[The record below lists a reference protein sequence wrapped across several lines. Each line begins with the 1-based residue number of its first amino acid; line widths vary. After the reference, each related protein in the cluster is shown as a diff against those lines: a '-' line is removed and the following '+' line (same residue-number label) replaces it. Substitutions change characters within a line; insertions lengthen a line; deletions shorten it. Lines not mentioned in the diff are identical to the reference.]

1 MAETKKLN
9 VIKIPNES
17 TSDIAKAQN
26 FPRMPR
32 MYLELLENKE
42 KVKPQLLNKEYDPN
56 DAESVLS
63 FDNEEQDPFKS
74 NLDVVEEDD
83 EYNEEESQEEEEDDD
98 NSDKMSS
105 LSGSAVS
112 NDEDSLSKMNDEL
125 SSTKSSI
132 FEDNEKT
139 SDNSSIRSH
148 KSEAREKLKEI
159 LKDDDFVQNAP
170 KLSDLQYSQKK
181 NVPNIDQMAEA
192 FSPEEEEDLKR
203 ELLFKFELLKKS
215 YKIDIPEFSIHSS
228 LKKMNESYENLL
240 RHVSLDSS
248 VESYK
253 NILIGGFML
262 FEFILGQWMKF
273 DMSGF
278 TQQQILNMSQYE
290 RLLIELGEKSYVPEG
305 KQWPVEVRLLGM
317 IIMNAVIFIVSKMIM
332 KRTGSDLMGMMN
344 HFKPSVQ
351 QATNMSSE
359 PKKKMRGPSIDIEI

>member
-1 MAETKKLN
+1 MTDIKKVN
-9 VIKIPNES
+9 VIKIPN
-17 TSDIAKAQN
+17 SDQGEIPSKK

-32 MYLELLENKE
+32 MYLELLENKD
-42 KVKPQLLNKEYDPN
+42 KIKPQLLNKEYDPT
-56 DAESVLS
+56 DADTIAS
-63 FDNEEQDPFKS
+63 FDETDEPDPFKN
-74 NLDVVEEDD
+74 NLETVEED
-83 EYNEEESQEEEEDDD
+83 EEEVDESSKSD
-98 NSDKMSS
+98 NSDGSDNLSSISASDEEQTEKSNESGSVVDDDDDDDDVDVQSNISS
-105 LSGSAVS
+105 L
-112 NDEDSLSKMNDEL
+112 NSKKM
-125 SSTKSSI
+125 
-132 FEDNEKT
+132 
-139 SDNSSIRSH
+139 
-148 KSEAREKLKEI
+148 EARNKLKEI
-159 LKDDDFVQNAP
+159 LEDDDFGEAP
-170 KLSDLQYSQKK
+170 KLSDLPYQQKK
-181 NVPNIDQMAEA
+181 NVPNIDQMPDP

-215 YKIDIPEFSIHSS
+215 YKNIDIPEFSIHSP

-240 RHVSLDSS
+240 RHVSLDSN

-262 FEFILGQWMKF
+262 FEFILGHWLKF

-332 KRTGSDLMGMMN
+332 KQTGSDLMSMMN

-351 QATNMSSE
+351 ASINE
-359 PKKKMRGPSIDIEI
+359 PKKKMRGPTIDIDV

>member
-1 MAETKKLN
+1 MSDIKKVN
-9 VIKIPNES
+9 VIKIPN
-17 TSDIAKAQN
+17 SDQGEIPSKK

-32 MYLELLENKE
+32 MYLELLENKD
-42 KVKPQLLNKEYDPN
+42 KVKPQLLNKEYDPT
-56 DAESVLS
+56 DADTIAS
-63 FDNEEQDPFKS
+63 FDETDEPDPFKN
-74 NLDVVEEDD
+74 NLETV
-83 EYNEEESQEEEEDDD
+83 EEEEEELDDSSKTD
-98 NSDKMSS
+98 NSDGSEILSSISASDEEQTEKSNESGSVVDDDGDDVDVQSNISS
-105 LSGSAVS
+105 L
-112 NDEDSLSKMNDEL
+112 NSKKM
-125 SSTKSSI
+125 
-132 FEDNEKT
+132 
-139 SDNSSIRSH
+139 
-148 KSEAREKLKEI
+148 EARNKLKEI
-159 LKDDDFVQNAP
+159 LEDDDFGEAP
-170 KLSDLQYSQKK
+170 KLSDLPYQHKK
-181 NVPNIDQMAEA
+181 NVPNIDQMPDP

-215 YKIDIPEFSIHSS
+215 YKNIDIPEFSIHSP

-240 RHVSLDSS
+240 RHVSLDSN

-262 FEFILGQWMKF
+262 FEFIFGHWLKF

-332 KRTGSDLMGMMN
+332 KQTGSDLMSMMN

-351 QATNMSSE
+351 ASMNE
-359 PKKKMRGPSIDIEI
+359 PKKKMRGPTIDIDV